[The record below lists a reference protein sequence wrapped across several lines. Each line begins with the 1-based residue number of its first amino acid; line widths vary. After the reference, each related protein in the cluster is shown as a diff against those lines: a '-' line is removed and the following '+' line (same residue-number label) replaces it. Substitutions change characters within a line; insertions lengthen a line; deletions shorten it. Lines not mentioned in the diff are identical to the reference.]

1 MQTSSFDVEGMTC
14 GGCTGKVQRAISKI
28 DGGSHVDVSLR
39 PGTATVQA
47 DPARVTSAQIESVI
61 TKLGYPATLRVA
73 DVAAKAVL

>member
-1 MQTSSFDVEGMTC
+1 MQTTNFDVLGMNC

-28 DGGSHVDVSLR
+28 DGVSHVDVSLR

-73 DVAAKAVL
+73 DVAAKAVS